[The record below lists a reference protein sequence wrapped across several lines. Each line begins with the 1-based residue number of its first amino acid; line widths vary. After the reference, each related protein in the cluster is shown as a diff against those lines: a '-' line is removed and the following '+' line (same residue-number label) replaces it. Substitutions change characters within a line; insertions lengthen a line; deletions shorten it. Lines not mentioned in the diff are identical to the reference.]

1 MKIEEVKKIVADMGL
16 SAGSMEQIDKIIVG
30 YKDEDEV
37 GDDVVNQII
46 AIADLE
52 MDANKIAADVYDE
65 GVLAADE
72 FLDKVDLEANK
83 LADELEKGVKKSE

>member
-1 MKIEEVKKIVADMGL
+1 MKIEEVKKIVVDMGL